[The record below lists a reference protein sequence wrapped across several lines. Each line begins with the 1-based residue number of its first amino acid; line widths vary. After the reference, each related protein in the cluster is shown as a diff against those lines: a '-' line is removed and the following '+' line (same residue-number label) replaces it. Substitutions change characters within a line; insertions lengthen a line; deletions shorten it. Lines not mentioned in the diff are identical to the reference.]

1 MTHNQS
7 LKSQVI
13 KVLEELPKTRES
25 DQYLTL
31 IIWQKFCKEYI
42 HYENGKPYIFL
53 EDIMRCP
60 REDNCKRIRAKLNS
74 QGLYLPTSQ
83 EVIKARQKGQEKW
96 QRDLGYNYK
105 PNL

>member
-13 KVLEELPKTRES
+13 KVLEDSPKTRDS

-31 IIWQKFCKEYI
+31 MIWQKFCKDYI

-60 REDNCKRIRAKLNS
+60 REDNVKRHRAKLNS
-74 QGLYLPTSQ
+74 QGLYLPTNPQ
-83 EVIKARQKGQEKW
+83 VIKARQKKQSKW
-96 QRDLGYNYK
+96 QKELGYNYK